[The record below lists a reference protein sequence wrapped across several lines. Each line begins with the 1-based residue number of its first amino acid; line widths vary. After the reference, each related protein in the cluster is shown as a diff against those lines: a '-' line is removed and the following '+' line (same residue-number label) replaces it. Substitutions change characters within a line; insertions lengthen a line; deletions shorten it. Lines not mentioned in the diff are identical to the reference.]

1 MNIIEIRNLSKSF
14 GDKKVLNDISF
25 DVKKGEIYGIVGK
38 NGAGKST
45 LLKCIL
51 GLIPRYD
58 GKISGESNGKVD
70 LKDVGSILEEPV
82 FFGNLTGYENLL
94 YYSRCFGIKDKKEI
108 EELLKEL
115 KLYDAKDKKYK
126 KYSLG
131 MKQRLAIAL
140 SMIGNPSVLILDEPI
155 NGIDPIGIIEIRN
168 ILRKLSKEKGK
179 TIIISSHILSEV
191 EMLCDRCLILDGG
204 KFIDELSEMQN
215 EKKNNV
221 YNITLDEN
229 NKEKIKEIFGSET
242 NLLIVEQDDL
252 NKTLKLLV
260 ENNIEISDIDRK
272 NERLEDYYI
281 QRIGEK

>member
-51 GLIPRYD
+51 GLIPSYD

-108 EELLKEL
+108 KGTIIPNSWKVCIYL
-115 KLYDAKDKKYK
+115 
-126 KYSLG
+126 
-131 MKQRLAIAL
+131 
-140 SMIGNPSVLILDEPI
+140 VFI
-155 NGIDPIGIIEIRN
+155 NV
-168 ILRKLSKEKGK
+168 ILRLFLGLINK
-179 TIIISSHILSEV
+179 HIV
-191 EMLCDRCLILDGG
+191 
-204 KFIDELSEMQN
+204 
-215 EKKNNV
+215 
-221 YNITLDEN
+221 
-229 NKEKIKEIFGSET
+229 
-242 NLLIVEQDDL
+242 
-252 NKTLKLLV
+252 
-260 ENNIEISDIDRK
+260 
-272 NERLEDYYI
+272 
-281 QRIGEK
+281 